1 MAKKQS
7 FDWFKL
13 LPVGVLT
20 VSFVSA
26 FTMLKADASD
36 AKDRIKALELQQSM
50 VSKDTGQ
57 IQVTQAR
64 QEEKLNAI
72 YEAIKDLKVKK

>member
-26 FTMLKADASD
+26 FTMLKAD